1 MHDIIQ
7 IKLHALKAVANGQD
21 ESACPFIDDSTSAR
35 MWLDYFRAQV
45 RWLAG
50 QTLA

>member
-7 IKLHALKAVANGQD
+7 IKIHAMKAVSEGQD
-21 ESACPFIDDSTSAR
+21 ESACPFIDDSTQAR
-35 MWLDYFRAQV
+35 IWLDFYRAQV

-50 QTLA
+50 QALA